1 MGLQLAG
8 LGLPRSMDVR
18 TLAARHRASG
28 EFLTPAAAQLYER
41 ASFELNEEDIQ
52 ALRKHFDSFAR
63 LNGSHCPCPRPEAA
77 EQALEYQRWQVGC
90 QACVPTVCRV
100 SLRISNPALQ
110 GLSWVADLA
119 CCALPG
125 LPCEWDNDVADL
137 VLTCRPSTPAC
148 FPSLPALRSAP
159 AAGGPQSSWTMT
171 VCPMRMTSSNR
182 SAQASLHFTAHR
194 DAEPAPLQAR

>member
-1 MGLQLAG
+1 MGLHLAG

-77 EQALEYQRWQVGC
+77 EQALEYQRWQVG
-90 QACVPTVCRV
+90 
-100 SLRISNPALQ
+100 
-110 GLSWVADLA
+110 
-119 CCALPG
+119 LPG
-125 LPCEWDNDVADL
+125 LC
-137 VLTCRPSTPAC
+137 
-148 FPSLPALRSAP
+148 
-159 AAGGPQSSWTMT
+159 
-171 VCPMRMTSSNR
+171 
-182 SAQASLHFTAHR
+182 AQHLA
-194 DAEPAPLQAR
+194 AEPAVLSQELCKA